1 MLARW
6 FGENKPAQTDEKTNS
21 QPVELA
27 GSVSGLDV
35 SKLNTALV
43 TGQSDRNIASTFGD
57 AVPGIP
63 MMITNRAFTK
73 EEAAKLKEV
82 SSQLEV
88 MADATK
94 EASEHLVK
102 INQKKIE
109 IKKAV
114 GAVHRSNIVATTAI
128 HGVDTQTAI
137 VAEKQRLNHA
147 NNNLNYQEVRQNI
160 DARISGRL
168 KGYGY

>member
-1 MLARW
+1 MLAK
-6 FGENKPAQTDEKTNS
+6 FLGENKPIQTEEKTDQS
-21 QPVELA
+21 VQLA
-27 GSVSGLDV
+27 GVVSGLDV

-43 TGQSDRNIASTFGD
+43 MGQSDKNIASTFGD
-57 AVPGIP
+57 AVPGVP
-63 MMITNRAFTK
+63 MMTTNRAFTK

-102 INQKKIE
+102 INQKKVE

-114 GAVHRSNIVATTAI
+114 GAVHRSNIVTTTAI

-137 VAEKQRLNHA
+137 VAEKQRLNHT
-147 NNNLNYQEVRQNI
+147 NNNLNYQEVRQDI
-160 DARISGRL
+160 EARIGGRL